1 MALRTRTVSRSRMS
15 MFIGVSVGFNA
26 RLRALPAVAAAE
38 YRNPPLGLT
47 LILAFA
53 PVASNGARPPLRS
66 SHCHRFRHSLSS
78 VTIRRQPPIDTQ
90 LQKPCWLPSRQD
102 DPNFHFENFRFSY

>member
-1 MALRTRTVSRSRMS
+1 MALRTRTVSRSRTS
-15 MFIGVSVGFNA
+15 IFIGVSVGLNA

-53 PVASNGARPPLRS
+53 PVASNRARPPLRS
-66 SHCHRFRHSLSS
+66 SHCQSISSLPF
-78 VTIRRQPPIDTQ
+78 VTDRLDINRLIDTQ
-90 LQKPCWLPSRQD
+90 LQKPCWLPSG
-102 DPNFHFENFRFSY
+102 HGVTKFSL